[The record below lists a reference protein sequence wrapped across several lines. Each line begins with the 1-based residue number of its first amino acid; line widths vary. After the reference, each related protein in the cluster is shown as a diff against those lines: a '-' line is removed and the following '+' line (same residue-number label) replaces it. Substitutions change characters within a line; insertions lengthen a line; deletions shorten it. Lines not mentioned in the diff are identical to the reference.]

1 MKSLTQHIEERLV
14 INKNY
19 KNTPSSLLELA
30 KEIWCIPQNTD
41 RKASK
46 EVLQYNWLWV
56 TNRGGSIDQKLL
68 SFADEISNNI
78 NEYDHNKSLGYR
90 KFGTDEHNKNKML
103 KEIIMLSN
111 EEGLS
116 ELLYQSNPR
125 ASKYNIQ
132 LIRIKDEGVMMYVI
146 GKSIFKKGK
155 FDVNNIETFKIIIL
169 YND

>member
-1 MKSLTQHIEERLV
+1 MKSLHQHIEERLV

-19 KNTPSSLLELA
+19 KNMPSSLLELA

-56 TNRGGSIDQKLL
+56 TNRGGGIDQKLL

-78 NEYDHNKSLGYR
+78 NEYDHNKSLGYN
-90 KFGTDEHNKNKML
+90 KYGTAHDKNKML
-103 KEIIMLSN
+103 KEIITLSN
-111 EEGLS
+111 EEDLA

-125 ASKYNIQ
+125 ALKYNVQ
-132 LIRIKDEGVMMYVI
+132 LIRIKNDDVMMYVI
-146 GKSIFKKGK
+146 GKSIFKKDK

>member
-1 MKSLTQHIEERLV
+1 MKSLHQHIEERLI

-19 KNTPSSLLELA
+19 KNATSSLLELA
-30 KEIWCIPQNTD
+30 KEIWCLPQYTD

-56 TNRGGSIDQKLL
+56 TNRGGGIDQKLL

-78 NEYDHNKSLGYR
+78 NKYDHSKSLGYSR
-90 KFGTDEHNKNKML
+90 NWTAHDKNKML
-103 KEIIMLSN
+103 KEIITYAN

-125 ASKYNIQ
+125 ALKYNIQ
-132 LIRIKDEGVMMYVI
+132 LIRIKSDDVMMYVI

-155 FDVNNIETFKIIIL
+155 FDVDNIETFKIIIL